1 VVAGTSLIG
10 VLFSRMGHGSRIA
23 RDEREISVALYVL
36 TYSAF
41 ERRGERDNRECGL
54 RSAIAFEQRLAEAEA
69 KWMLQQS
76 GMPRGRGRRDY
87 RPKAPTPARSP

>member
-1 VVAGTSLIG
+1 MVAGTSLIG
-10 VLFSRMGHGSRIA
+10 VFFLVSGTAAGLQ
-23 RDEREISVALYVL
+23 RDEREISLALYVL
-36 TYSAF
+36 AYSAF
-41 ERRGERDNRECGL
+41 ERRAERDNGECGL

-87 RPKAPTPARSP
+87 RPRAPTPARSP